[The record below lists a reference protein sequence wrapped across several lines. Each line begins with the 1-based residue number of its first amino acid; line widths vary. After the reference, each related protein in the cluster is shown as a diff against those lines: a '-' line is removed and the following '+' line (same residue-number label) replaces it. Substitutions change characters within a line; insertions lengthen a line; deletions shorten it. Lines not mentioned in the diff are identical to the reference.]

1 MALAWGLAYLHKSWK
16 SVWRRQARVASRKSY
31 VLSVDPMLANDPAVQ
46 AAKLKVVGPLANQL
60 QSAEDSTNPDST
72 ESSEPPT
79 SQTTTPSNIDLV
91 KGFHHLAPV
100 VLFHGRT
107 LVQGYRD
114 LQFEIP
120 AHASFPR
127 LAGNYRMRGSS
138 RAAGLL
144 VLSEPQFQDFTR
156 GSLGDAVLTNDGA
169 SGSVDVALSPTHAA
183 GQKYHLVLRNSP
195 ARTVAAEVNFTLS
208 FE

>member
-1 MALAWGLAYLHKSWK
+1 MALAWGAAYIHKGWK
-16 SVWRRQARVASRKSY
+16 SVWRTQARVVSPKAY
-31 VLSVDPMLANDPAVQ
+31 VPPVDPMLAKDPSVE

-60 QSAEDSTNPDST
+60 RSTEDANLESAET
-72 ESSEPPT
+72 SEPPVLRT
-79 SQTTTPSNIDLV
+79 ATPSNVDLV
-91 KGFHHLAPV
+91 RGFHHLTPI

-107 LVQGYRD
+107 SVQGFRD

-127 LAGNYRMRGSS
+127 LVGNYEMRGSH

-144 VLSEPQFQDFTR
+144 VLSEPQFQEFMR
-156 GSLGDAVLTNDGA
+156 GGFGDAVFTNDGP
-169 SGSVDVALSPTHAA
+169 SGNVDVALSPTHAA
-183 GQKYHLVLRNSP
+183 GQKYHLVLHNS
-195 ARTVAAEVNFTLS
+195 ATRTVTTEANFKLS